1 MTHEQYNKAI
11 EISHKIESLEGVNKE
26 INYPNYDHMLAYTK
40 CSQIGHNNEWRPCRC
55 IGPISDILD
64 KYDEMIRQEIKDRIE
79 EFKKQI
85 EEL

>member
-1 MTHEQYNKAI
+1 MTQEQYNKAI

-26 INYPNYDHMLAYTK
+26 INYPNYDHKLAYIEL
-40 CSQIGHNNEWRPCRC
+40 SQIGHNNDWRPCRY

-64 KYDEMIRQEIKDRIE
+64 KYDKMIRQEIKDRIE

-85 EEL
+85 EEI